1 MEWNYDCHS
10 APPPLPRHWLSKNLT
25 TAWLRLGKAAVFSVL
40 AGLAVAGGL
49 VFSGGEA
56 EAQGAQGGYIY
67 TSRVCQEYG
76 QQPRW
81 YNVRDGQAAY
91 NGGNSDSGWLIV
103 LEHGSH
109 ISYTITLGTYTSSAP
124 TVDDPANGV
133 APRRVTDISTGVSAF
148 IRYDRGAQRFLPP
161 TGGSQNAVLDGNDD
175 GVFNSADLVPNQYNP
190 AYYHY
195 RTAFYESPQ
204 GYGTS
209 YVRWAHMAWCR

>member
-1 MEWNYDCHS
+1 MTAILRS
-10 APPPLPRHWLSKNLT
+10 TPPPDYVKQARPL
-25 TAWLRLGKAAVFSVL
+25 AWLRLGKAAVFSVL
-40 AGLAVAGGL
+40 AGLAVAAGL
-49 VFSGGEA
+49 AFPA
-56 EAQGAQGGYIY
+56 ADAAAQGAFGGYTY

-103 LEHGSH
+103 QEHGSH
-109 ISYTITLGTYTSSAP
+109 ISYTITPGTYTPNAP

-161 TGGSQNAVLDGNDD
+161 SASTQHAVIDGNDD
-175 GVFNSADLVPNQYNP
+175 GVFNSADRVPNRYNP
-190 AYYHY
+190 AFYHY
-195 RTAFYESPQ
+195 LSAWYESPQ

-209 YVRWAHMAWCR
+209 YIRWAHMAWCS

>member
-1 MEWNYDCHS
+1 M
-10 APPPLPRHWLSKNLT
+10 
-25 TAWLRLGKAAVFSVL
+25 AVA
-40 AGLAVAGGL
+40 AGLAFPAAD
-49 VFSGGEA
+49 A

-109 ISYTITLGTYTSSAP
+109 ISYTITLGTYTFNAP

-133 APRRVTDISTGVSAF
+133 APRRVTDISTGVSVF
-148 IRYDRGAQRFLPP
+148 VRYDRGAQRFLPP
-161 TGGSQNAVLDGNDD
+161 GGGDQNAVLDGNDD
-175 GVFNSADLVPNQYNP
+175 GVFNSADLVPNPYNP
-190 AYYHY
+190 SVYLY
-195 RTAFYESPQ
+195 RTGWYESPQ